1 MMIGFFPTPYPDELL
16 YSVCARYGALVGY
29 ANARHLMRNLFGTTN
44 ATVSPWLPVHLGHLI
59 AMLPNGHRY
68 TVDQLIDEHTL
79 LPFLSPFLP
88 PERVS
93 GLRDAMR
100 GDRGNGLY
108 TASGLNASRIE
119 NPTYLRFCPVC
130 VSEEKRRFQE
140 CYWHRAHQLPQ
151 IDVCHIHGVFLED
164 SLVRVRNPRNKHQFF
179 PAERMIPDVQPR
191 ALHRSNRSHQVLLR
205 LATDAAWVLS
215 HPGLKPNPQAV
226 RNRYLWLLAERKL
239 MRYSGRMLRNG
250 QLEAHLR
257 QAFPPFLLRGCGS
270 KYGEQFDFNWV
281 SALVRSPKNSQHPLG
296 HLLLMQFLKHTAEE
310 FFALPEQF
318 APFGEGPWPCLNRAS
333 EHYGEDRIQTCSVR
347 FPPVDSR
354 PVGRFSCDCGFH
366 YTRRGP
372 DRVPADRYHRQE
384 HVVAYGAVWESA
396 LRTLWGDPDVGLREI
411 ARRLGVITATVKL
424 QAARLKLPFPRPGMF
439 SSKVPRVPIRSK
451 VSVREDLVQIN
462 REAWLSAMKAHPE
475 KGTKGISQDVPK
487 VYRYLRQYDRKWLM
501 ANRPFPQAYSCK
513 PRVDWG
519 RRDVALV
526 AQVPSAVARISG
538 VPGRPIQLTQ
548 TSIGR
553 EVWGRCLLASHLE
566 KMPLLR
572 AAVSQV
578 VETADAFA
586 LRRVR
591 WASAQFAAQGVRPQR
606 WELFKLA
613 GVRWGT
619 ALSPVLE
626 QAVAEALASPSSSA
640 E

>member
-1 MMIGFFPTPYPDELL
+1 MLGFFPTPYPDELL
-16 YSVCARYGALVGY
+16 YSVCARYGALIGY
-29 ANARHLMRNLFGTTN
+29 SNARHLMRNLFGTTN
-44 ATVSPWLPVHLGHLI
+44 ATVTPWLPVHLGHLI
-59 AMLPNGHRY
+59 AMLPNGHGY
-68 TVDQLIDEHTL
+68 TVDQLIDQHTL

-100 GDRGNGLY
+100 GDRGKGLY

-119 NPTYLRFCPVC
+119 NPMYLRFCPVC

-151 IDVCHIHGVFLED
+151 IDVCHVHGVFLED
-164 SLVRVRNPRNKHQFF
+164 SLARVRNPRNKHQFF
-179 PAERMIPDVQPR
+179 PAELVIPDIQPR
-191 ALHRSNRSHQVLLR
+191 ALNRSNRSHQVLLQ

-215 HPGLKPNPQAV
+215 HPGLKPTPQAV
-226 RNRYLWLLAERKL
+226 RNRYVWLLAERKV

-257 QAFPPFLLRGCGS
+257 RAFPPFLLRGCGS

-318 APFGEGPWPCLNRAS
+318 DPFGEGPWPCLNRAS

-347 FPPVDSR
+347 FPRVDSR
-354 PVGRFSCDCGFH
+354 PVGRFACDCGFH

-372 DRVPADRYHRQE
+372 DRVPADRYHRHE
-384 HVVAYGAVWESA
+384 HVGAYGAVWESA
-396 LRTLWGDPDVGLREI
+396 LRTLWGDPDVGLLEI
-411 ARRLGVITATVKL
+411 ARRLGVTSVTVKQ
-424 QAARLKLPFPRPGMF
+424 QAARLALSF
-439 SSKVPRVPIRSK
+439 SRFSRLRVK
-451 VSVREDLVQIN
+451 VSLKRSAGVASTRDDLLQKK
-462 REAWLSAMKAHPE
+462 RAEWLAAIQAHPE
-475 KGTKGISQDVPK
+475 AGMQGIIDRFPY
-487 VYRYLRQYDRKWLM
+487 VYQYLRRFDKAWLM
-501 ANRPFPQAYSCK
+501 AHRLPARTFTPG
-513 PRVDWG
+513 PRGDWG
-519 RRDVALV
+519 RRDAALV
-526 AQVPSAVARISG
+526 AQVPSVVVRIQG
-538 VPGRPIQLTQ
+538 VPGRPIQLTKA
-548 TSIGR
+548 SIGR
-553 EVWGRCLLASHLE
+553 EVWGRSLGTHHLE

-578 VETADAFA
+578 VETSDAFA

-591 WASAQFAAQGVRPQR
+591 WASAQFAAQGIRPQR

-613 GVRWGT
+613 GLRWGT

-626 QAVAEALASPSSSA
+626 QAVTEALASPSSAA